1 MLASHSRGRARATQA
16 SPTSVEFVSDVE
28 PAPRSSW
35 CFALTRLLEH
45 ALPGKPQ
52 RWRRARRGP
61 PRLRPDNL
69 PSSSARGV
77 SSAMTSEGAH
87 RSARV
92 TACRVVGLHLR
103 SPCAKRVASAPQPS
117 PPCNCTP
124 SQHAAAAHPLGVRA
138 RPRVGATRLDVPP
151 RHFAQAV
158 ECAQLRVDLPVRRP
172 ASGRRAPMPHTDR
185 CQSRVSSYES
195 PCSLCV
201 FPACA

>member
-1 MLASHSRGRARATQA
+1 MVLRADAPSGARLARETSALAASQTRTTQA
-16 SPTSVEFVSDVE
+16 PPRQPALLERKGRVECYDFRRCAPLSTCDCL
-28 PAPRSSW
+28 PRSGS
-35 CFALTRLLEH
+35 
-45 ALPGKPQ
+45 
-52 RWRRARRGP
+52 
-61 PRLRPDNL
+61 
-69 PSSSARGV
+69 
-77 SSAMTSEGAH
+77 
-87 RSARV
+87 
-92 TACRVVGLHLR
+92 HLR

-158 ECAQLRVDLPVRRP
+158 ECAQLRVDLPVRRA